1 MMRLGAVLMLAVASL
16 AATAEEARLTILST
30 LVVRTAPRVDA
41 PEVAALL
48 GGVRA
53 QATAAEG
60 APGWVRLTGADGR
73 ELGFALQHHLQPAPA
88 RNSLLAGALSGGAAI
103 PAAPASP
110 PAVTGAPAPARSS
123 LLTGALTGGVA
134 APVARDGPPLAGAPG
149 APAAPASERGGAL
162 SGFLQGSAGG
172 PGGQLGLSSLTDGR
186 LAQAQAAHAEEQ
198 RRLAEIAEA
207 ERRALEAVRIA
218 RAAEDEANRQIEQME
233 RDQQRAQERRRQQEG
248 DAIIANA
255 VRGAVLTIGNA
266 MADNLRASNARMLA
280 ENQQRMAEANRRAAE
295 LRMNAARADAERARR
310 EAAAAAARARQ
321 TGIAQ
326 NQQQTAQVDYLARAQ
341 AQRAAEANFQQQ
353 QQAALQQAQRSAV
366 LAAQNQVALPSS
378 TLGGGSTGSGGY
390 RSPGSDGRSTS
401 APAQSSTSIAAAPS
415 VASVVGID
423 INYHNEGS
431 GSGTRQVGQLQV
443 SLTIRNVNVNGD
455 KSRICAE
462 FRNPLAGEWQGG
474 YRLTDRYQEQTF
486 ARLTVGPGQT
496 KEVCEILTAVKTYYV
511 VLDRDDPPRGRDSS
525 FGVRG

>member
-1 MMRLGAVLMLAVASL
+1 MRSAAGLLLAVASL
-16 AATAEEARLTILST
+16 AAFAAAEPLTIASS
-30 LVVRTAPRVDA
+30 LVVRTAPRADA

-48 GGVRA
+48 GGARA
-53 QATAAEG
+53 HAAPAEG
-60 APGWVRLTGADGR
+60 APGWVRLTAPDGR
-73 ELGFALQHHLQPAPA
+73 ELGFAWQQHLEAAPG
-88 RNSLLAGALSGGAAI
+88 RTSLLAS
-103 PAAPASP
+103 
-110 PAVTGAPAPARSS
+110 
-123 LLTGALTGGVA
+123 ALTGSAMSPATPAPRAGVA
-134 APVARDGPPLAGAPG
+134 D
-149 APAAPASERGGAL
+149 APAAAAPDRASRL
-162 SGFLQGSAGG
+162 SSFLQSGGGSGAAT
-172 PGGQLGLSSLTDGR
+172 GQLGLAALTDGR

-207 ERRALEAVRIA
+207 ERRAAEAERRAVEAENAARAQEEQALLELERIEREEQ
-218 RAAEDEANRQIEQME
+218 RAAER
-233 RDQQRAQERRRQQEG
+233 RKQQAG

-255 VRGAVLTIGNA
+255 VRGAALRVGNA
-266 MADNLRASNARMLA
+266 MADNLRADHARMLA

-310 EAAAAAARARQ
+310 EAAAAADRARQ
-321 TGIAQ
+321 TAIAQ
-326 NQQQTAQVDYLARAQ
+326 NQQQTARVDYLARAQ
-341 AQRAAEANFQQQ
+341 EQRAAEANFQQ

-366 LAAQNQVALPSS
+366 LAAQNQAPLPGS
-378 TLGGGSTGSGGY
+378 TLGVGSTGTGGH
-390 RSPGSDGRSTS
+390 RSPSSDSGSTS
-401 APAQSSTSIAAAPS
+401 APAQPSTSIAAAPS

-462 FRNPLAGEWQGG
+462 FRNPLAGEWKGG

-511 VLDRDDPPRGRDSS
+511 VLDRDDPPRSRDSS